1 LAVPLLMAL
10 TVTLS
15 NVLAEEP
22 PDLPD

>member
-1 LAVPLLMAL
+1 VPLLMAL

-15 NVLAEEP
+15 NVVAEEP